1 MDGWPGGASPQI
13 LPQIQTAIDMNCIAN
28 RARVLVLFAAAL
40 LLDISVP
47 VSALVLHPEGEPN
60 LSIWTD
66 RPSDNIIGQWDNS
79 AGCVAISSNCVI
91 TTQHQSGNL
100 NTLVEIGGVTYTI
113 DEMWNHPTADLRIA
127 KLYGANL
134 PYFVGINEQTNE
146 RGRKTVIAGHGVGRG
161 NLLQTQGKTY
171 GYKWGDSASRT
182 FRMGTNRIESALAD
196 STIGEL
202 TSDVIIADFD
212 DLNEGLS
219 TDYETI
225 PADHDSG
232 GGWFIKS
239 GDTWI
244 LAGLTRSIEL
254 HYEEGHEGDPN
265 HYIFSEAWFRE
276 RSDPNEP
283 HADRFEAVRISSYV
297 QWINDTVPPV
307 VPGDLNGDDYV
318 DFADFSVFVHFWR
331 RNDCQWPNPC
341 LGADFE
347 PDGDVDRLDLAE
359 FAYYWLSGER
369 PF

>member
-1 MDGWPGGASPQI
+1 MPQI

-161 NLLQTQGKTY
+161 N
-171 GYKWGDSASRT
+171 KWGDSASRT

-331 RNDCQWPNPC
+331 RNNCQWPNPC

-347 PDGDVDRLDLAE
+347 PDGDVDWPDLAE
-359 FAYYWLSGER
+359 FAYYWLSGDS
-369 PF
+369 PP